1 MPSDEPGDFPAS
13 GEVLLTARVPADMP
27 VDRVGQLIELLRSQA
42 GVSFAEVSGG
52 GFPPVHGGWPI
63 ATRGAAS
70 DPAGGNAREALLAT
84 ILTRQTLVPVLSCLL
99 QAGCHDFVKK
109 QHLPE

>member
-1 MPSDEPGDFPAS
+1 MPSDDPGDFPAS

-27 VDRVGQLIELLRSQA
+27 VGRVAQLIELLRSQT

-52 GFPPVHGGWPI
+52 GFPPVDAAWPL
-63 ATRGAAS
+63 ATGAFATS
-70 DPAGGNAREALLAT
+70 DTAGANAHEALLAT

-109 QHLPE
+109 QH

>member
-1 MPSDEPGDFPAS
+1 MQRDPGDFPAS
-13 GEVLLTARVPADMP
+13 GEVLLAARVPADMP
-27 VDRVGQLIELLRSQA
+27 VDRVAQLIELLRSQT

-52 GFPPVHGGWPI
+52 SFPPVHAAWLLATGVTTMSDTGG
-63 ATRGAAS
+63 A
-70 DPAGGNAREALLAT
+70 NARESLLTT